1 MAFELPNATEPF
13 DEHEKRIVEIVKM
26 VNISNLK
33 ADKQYLV
40 NDEATLNKQLKQ
52 MVAQG
57 GEGLIL
63 YGADT

>member
-13 DEHEKRIVEIVKM
+13 DEREKRIVEIVKM
-26 VNISNLK
+26 ANISNLK

-57 GEGLIL
+57 GEGLIP